1 MAMSK
6 ASDQL
11 KSVLDALDN
20 GVYIIDQNFTIQY
33 MNEAMIRNFG
43 EGVGRKCHDV
53 INDLDVKCPICKAAE
68 VFKGKSF
75 NREIYFK
82 SPDKTYNVVEVPFV
96 NQDETL
102 SKLTIFLDMKNRDI
116 QEESFL
122 KSYED
127 YKRLFEHVGCG
138 VYFSSKDGKFL
149 ETNPALQKILGY
161 ESKEEILNIF
171 LSRDMYLN
179 PEDRKKFQNLIEQ
192 EGQVID
198 YAVILKRK
206 DGKTFPALLTSHVRY
221 DAKGNIAGYEGI
233 IVDETQRKALE
244 NEIRQAHDFLNKI
257 IQNSPNAI
265 MASDM
270 KGKILLWNQA
280 AEEILGYKTADVLNG
295 VNIIDVYPEGI
306 ARKVM
311 RMLRSDSYGGVGRLT
326 PVTIMFKR
334 NDGREIEGNLTAAI
348 IYNED
353 GKEIATVGVFVD
365 LEERLALELKLRQ
378 TQEQLLQSEKL
389 AAMGRLTSQ
398 IAHELNNPLYGIM
411 NTLELMKTEISPQ
424 NKRRKLLEMA
434 LSETQRL
441 TEMLRKMLTF
451 SKPDQEIRKNVDINV
466 ILDEIL
472 LLYNK
477 QLQELDIKITFEP
490 ADQLPSV
497 YASTNQ
503 LRQVFLNLISNAKDA
518 MPDGGTLSVIT
529 SQSNDFVEIVIS
541 DTGSGIKDENI
552 GRIFDAFFSTK
563 DNIKGVGLGLSVCY
577 GFIKDHGGDIKVK
590 SRLDKGTAF
599 TITLPVS
606 LNENL

>member
-1 MAMSK
+1 MHNET
-6 ASDQL
+6 DQI
-11 KSVLDALDN
+11 KTVLDALDN
-20 GVYIIDQNFTIQY
+20 GVYIIDLNFTIQY
-33 MNEAMIRNFG
+33 MNKAMIRDFG

-53 INDLDVKCPICKAAE
+53 INSLDVKCPICKAPE
-68 VFKGKSF
+68 VFKGQSF

-82 SPDKTYNVVEVPFV
+82 SADKTYNVVEMPFL
-96 NQDETL
+96 NHDETL
-102 SKLTIFLDMKNRDI
+102 SKLTIFLDMKDRNI

-149 ETNPALQKILGY
+149 EANPALQKILGY
-161 ESKEEILNIF
+161 ESKEEILNID

-179 PEDRKKFQNLIEQ
+179 PEDRREFRKLIEQ
-192 EGQVID
+192 NGHVID
-198 YAVILKRK
+198 YKVVFKRK
-206 DGKTFPALLTSHVRY
+206 DGTPFPALLTSHVRY
-221 DAKGNIAGYEGI
+221 DSEGNIAGYEGI
-233 IVDETQRKALE
+233 IVDETLRKALE
-244 NEIRQAHDFLNKI
+244 SEIRQAHDFLNKI

-270 KGKILLWNQA
+270 KGRILLWNQA
-280 AEEILGYKTADVLNG
+280 AEKILDYKTQDVLNG
-295 VNIIDVYPEGI
+295 MNIIDVYPEGV
-306 ARKVM
+306 ARKVI

-326 PVTIMFKR
+326 PVSIMFKR
-334 NDGREIEGNLTAAI
+334 SDGKEVEGNLTAAI
-348 IYNED
+348 IYNDD
-353 GKEIATVGVFVD
+353 GEEIATVGIFVD
-365 LEERLALELKLRQ
+365 LEERLAMEHKLRN

-434 LSETQRL
+434 LSETVRL
-441 TEMLRKMLTF
+441 TDLLRKMLTF
-451 SKPDQEIRKNVDINV
+451 SKPDLEIRKNVDVNV

-477 QLQELDIKITFEP
+477 QLQELDIKIIFEP

-503 LRQVFLNLISNAKDA
+503 LRQVFLNMISNAKDA
-518 MPDGGTLSVIT
+518 MPDGGALSVIT
-529 SQSNDFVEIVIS
+529 SQSNDFIEIVIS

-563 DNIKGVGLGLSVCY
+563 DSIKGVGLGLSVCY

-599 TITLPVS
+599 TITLPVNR
-606 LNENL
+606 NENV